1 MISTHNGMARDYAIK
16 LKESMSGQ
24 NINIPVIKGG
34 VLNQKVENLELPV
47 DVIKEIKELGFFPYV
62 KLEGQLPLF
71 LAEKLEK

>member
-1 MISTHNGMARDYAIK
+1 MARDYAIK

-47 DVIKEIKELGFFPYV
+47 DVIKEIEELGFFPSV

-71 LAEKLEK
+71 LAEKLE